1 MGQEVSKTRGYL
13 KSFGISVTSYE
24 EDMLKIIE
32 RAGRGVSA
40 EDLVEAIKLT
50 EGLNKRL
57 VEIVEHVLSIE
68 VELLRELV
76 KRLQSSGGARG

>member
-1 MGQEVSKTRGYL
+1 MDG
-13 KSFGISVTSYE
+13 
-24 EDMLKIIE
+24 
-32 RAGRGVSA
+32 A

-68 VELLRELV
+68 VELLGELV